1 MQIALVFDDWRGKNR
16 KSIYHTEKGV
26 ELSMGDFH
34 SGTVFM
40 ADIQLDEDSAR
51 ELEAALSG
59 GYIPVFYAVEISRES
74 NSPKGEGFGQSGGT

>member
-1 MQIALVFDDWRGKNR
+1 MQISLVFDDWRGKNR
-16 KSIYHTEKGV
+16 KSIYHTEKRV
-26 ELSMGDFH
+26 ELSMGNFH
-34 SGTVFM
+34 SGTVFI
-40 ADIQLDEDSAR
+40 ADLQLDEDSAR